1 MKKLL
6 GVKMDMR
13 DAPFEVSIVVAW
25 TGSSGA
31 LRSSE
36 TPFVLCSLFIL
47 HRRMENKKK
56 KMVFVCNVYRG
67 ITLIYMGSG
76 F

>member
-13 DAPFEVSIVVAW
+13 DAPFEVSIVVAR

-36 TPFVLCSLFIL
+36 TPLVLCSLFIL

-56 KMVFVCNVYRG
+56 KMVSVCNVYRG